1 VKIVTVV
8 GARPQFIKAAV
19 VSKAIKTHAA
29 LDERLV
35 HTGQHYDE
43 RMSQVFFD
51 ELDIPRPA
59 YNLHVGSASHG
70 KQTGEM
76 LCKLEALLLEE
87 RPGMVL
93 VYGDTNSTLAGALAA
108 AKLNIPVAHVE
119 AGLRSYSRQMAEEI
133 NRVLTDHASRLL
145 FCPTTVAVENLAA
158 EGIRDDVEL
167 VGDVMYDASMY
178 FGRIADSY
186 SKRLASYGL
195 TRHNYVLMTCHRA
208 ENTDNPRRLRAIINA
223 ANKLADRQPVLFPV
237 HPRTRNRLRQL
248 DVSFN
253 PQLHLAEPLSYLEML
268 AVERGASLILTDS
281 GGVQKEA
288 FFCGVPCVTMRE
300 ETEWSET
307 VDSGSN
313 ILAGADED
321 QILSAARS
329 QLERTQPIP
338 AAASYYGDGLAS
350 ERVAEQLANFGRN
363 GSPRERDGRRSP
375 FVAANT

>member
-1 VKIVTVV
+1 MTPATRGSHPVKIVTVV

-19 VSKAIKTHAA
+19 VSKAIAKHAA

-59 YNLHVGSASHG
+59 HNLHVGSASHG

-119 AGLRSYSRQMAEEI
+119 AGLRSYNRQMPEEI

-158 EGIRDDVEL
+158 EGIRDGVHF
-167 VGDVMYDASMY
+167 VGDVMYDASIY
-178 FGRIADSY
+178 FGKVADRLSNP
-186 SKRLASYGL
+186 LASLGL
-195 TRHNYVLMTCHRA
+195 TPHEYMLMTCHRA
-208 ENTDNPRRLRAIINA
+208 ENTDNPRRLRAIMNA
-223 ANKLADRQPVLFPV
+223 ASTLAEQQPVLFPI
-237 HPRTRNRLRQL
+237 HPRTKNRLRQL
-248 DVSFN
+248 DSVLNSK
-253 PQLHLAEPLSYLEML
+253 LRLVEPLSYLEML
-268 AVERGASLILTDS
+268 AVERSASLILTDS

-288 FFCGVPCVTMRE
+288 LFFGVPCVTMRDD
-300 ETEWSET
+300 TEWCES
-307 VDSGSN
+307 VDIGVN
-313 ILAGADED
+313 VLAGADED
-321 QILSAARS
+321 RIL
-329 QLERTQPIP
+329 
-338 AAASYYGDGLAS
+338 AAAAAQLRRRRSSPDPTSYYGDGTAS
-350 ERVAEQLANFGRN
+350 ERIVAYMA
-363 GSPRERDGRRSP
+363 DG
-375 FVAANT
+375 AW